1 MKILHIID
9 HLGIGGAQT
18 LLKGIFEKEKNN
30 QNIFCYSLRIN
41 KIDIEVNHPNVRYY
55 EGNSRF
61 DIKSFFKLRKL
72 IQENDID
79 VLHCHLEKS
88 MFFGYLL
95 KLLFFNDIKLI
106 FHEHGRIFQNQVLY
120 GQFIKKTRHKVDLYI
135 AVSKATEKQL
145 IENTG
150 ITQDEIKVLFNFVDV
165 DYFSSQKTNIKIPE
179 ESQKIGLKDDDF
191 ILGFAGRHVERKG
204 CRDLIYALK
213 ELKHFE
219 NIKLLVVGDGP
230 NKGENIKLVNKL
242 GLNKN
247 IFFLGYIPD
256 IRWLYSTIDCLVIP
270 SHWEPFG
277 IVALEAYASG
287 VPVIA
292 SNVEGLNEVVLDAKT
307 GFLFEPKNEKDL
319 AKKIELIYHNENLR
333 RELIKNGLEN
343 SGNYTLEKYL
353 LTLESIYC
361 SLME

>member
-18 LLKGIFEKEKNN
+18 LLKGIFEKEKDNR
-30 QNIFCYSLRIN
+30 NIFCYSLRIN
-41 KIDIEVNHPNVRYY
+41 KIDIEINHPNVRFY
-55 EGNSRF
+55 EGNSKYN
-61 DIKSFFKLRKL
+61 IKSLFELRKL
-72 IQENDID
+72 IHENDIE

-95 KLLFFNDIKLI
+95 KLLFFKDIKLI
-106 FHEHGRIFQNQVLY
+106 FHEHGRIFQNQMWY
-120 GQFIKKTRHKVDLYI
+120 TQFIRQTRSKVDLYI
-135 AVSKATEKQL
+135 AVSKATEKQI

-150 ITQDEIKVLFNFVDV
+150 INGDEIKVLFNYVDV
-165 DYFSSQKTNIKIPE
+165 DYYSSNETNIKIPE
-179 ESQKIGLKDDDF
+179 ESRRIHLKEDDF

-204 CRDLIYALK
+204 CRDLILALE
-213 ELKHFE
+213 ELKRFE
-219 NIKLLVVGDGP
+219 NIKLLLVGEGP
-230 NKGENIKLVNKL
+230 KKEENIKLVNKL
-242 GLNKN
+242 GLNNN

-256 IRWLYSTIDCLVIP
+256 IRWLYSTIDCFVIP

-307 GFLFEPKNEKDL
+307 GFLFESRNEKDL
-319 AKKIELIYHNENLR
+319 ARKIELIYHDEKLR
-333 RELIKNGLEN
+333 MELIKNGLEKV
-343 SGNYTLEKYL
+343 GNYTLEKYL
-353 LTLESIYC
+353 VTLDSIYC